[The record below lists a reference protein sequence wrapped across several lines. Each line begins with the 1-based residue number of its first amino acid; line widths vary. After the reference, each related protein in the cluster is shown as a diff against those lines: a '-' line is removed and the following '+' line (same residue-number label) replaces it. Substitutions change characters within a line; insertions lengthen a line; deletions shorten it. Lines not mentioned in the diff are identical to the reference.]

1 MMLSKSEIDKYFDLN
16 ESAERALKSAPKVTL
31 ARNVEELRDL
41 AVPGDPDEW
50 FEVSYEVGG
59 EEITEAK
66 SCSVKN
72 GIAVNYPDPYMRRR
86 DPKAMLIGDDM
97 PSDKRHYEDEV
108 GEDFQSLREETY
120 DWLSEQELLA
130 FPFMSGH
137 KDCGIPS
144 IAIAPGN
151 AGFFALG
158 LGLLQ
163 GVTDIENMN
172 TPVKPKV
179 YINVAPPFRHTH
191 FDGKQRVVHNRS
203 KTQHEIFSY
212 NLYPGPSAKK
222 GVYGALLHF
231 GRMEGWVTTHAST
244 VKTRTPYNMKCV
256 FMHEG
261 ASGGGKSEMN
271 ENIHQE
277 PDGSIHLGHNIVSGE
292 DKNLVIPR
300 FNKLMPG
307 ADDMVLCH
315 KDLQKDNGKLTTQDA
330 ETSWFIRV
338 DHIKNYGTDPD
349 IESRSISPEEPLEF
363 FNIHTQPNSTALL
376 WEHVED
382 EPGVPCPNPR
392 FVLPRNTVPNI
403 SNETLDIDV
412 RSFGIR
418 APPCTREEPNYGIL
432 GMFHVLP
439 PALAWLW
446 RLVSPRG
453 YGNPSIVDTE
463 GIQAEGVGS
472 YWPFATGKKVDHANL
487 LLEQFMNTPDVLNVL
502 TPNQHVGAWEVG
514 FMPEWLMREYLP
526 RRGGK
531 LEEEELSPA
540 RCDLLGYALD
550 EMIIEGHEISKY
562 MLDVSR
568 QKEVGEEAYDE
579 GAEILTSFFKEEVK
593 KFLTDDLHQTGR
605 EIIETFLDD
614 GSVKDFEEII
624 DSNQIISQ

>member
-1 MMLSKSEIDKYFDLN
+1 MIITENQIEEYFDLN
-16 ESAERALKSAPKVTL
+16 EAAEKALKESPKVEL
-31 ARNVEELRDL
+31 ARTAEDL
-41 AVPGDPDEW
+41 KEVSIPEDPDEW
-50 FEVSYEVGG
+50 FEVSYQAGG
-59 EEITEAK
+59 EEVVEARV
-66 SCSVKN
+66 CRAKN
-72 GIAVNYPDPYMRRR
+72 GTAVNYPEPYMRRR

-97 PSDKRHYEDEV
+97 PTDKRRYEDV
-108 GEDFQSLREETY
+108 HGESFEPLRKETY
-120 DWLSEQELLA
+120 EWLSNRDLLI

-137 KDCGIPS
+137 KDYGILS
-144 IAIAPGN
+144 IAIAPSN

-163 GVTDIENMN
+163 GIFDIENVE
-172 TPVKPKV
+172 TPIKPKV
-179 YINVAPPFRHTH
+179 YVNVAPPFRHTH

-203 KTQHEIFSY
+203 QTQHEIFSY

-231 GRMEGWVTTHAST
+231 GSMEGWVTTHAST
-244 VKTRTPYNMKCV
+244 VKVRTPYNMKCV

-271 ENIHQE
+271 ENIHQQE
-277 PDGSIHLGHNIVSGE
+277 DGSIHLGRNIVTGE
-292 DKNLVIPR
+292 EKSLVIPR

-315 KDLQKDNGKLTTQDA
+315 KDLQKDNGKLTTLDA
-330 ETSWFIRV
+330 EDAWFIRL
-338 DHIKNYGTDPD
+338 DHINSYGTDPD

-376 WEHVED
+376 WEHIED

-403 SNETLDIDV
+403 RTDPLDIDI

-418 APPCTREEPNYGIL
+418 TPPCTKEEPNYGIL

-453 YGNPSIVDTE
+453 FDNPSIVETE

-472 YWPFATGKKVDHANL
+472 YWPFATGRKVDHANL
-487 LLEQFMNTPDVLNVL
+487 LLEQFMENPDVLNVL
-502 TPNQHVGAWEVG
+502 CPVQHIGSWEVG
-514 FMPEWLMREYLP
+514 FTPEWIMREYLP
-526 RRGGK
+526 RRGAE
-531 LEEEELSPA
+531 LEENELKPA
-540 RCDLLGYALD
+540 RCSLLGYSLD
-550 EMIIEGHEISKY
+550 ELIIEGHEISKY
-562 MLDVSR
+562 MLDVSK

-579 GAEILTSFFKEEVK
+579 GAEILTSFFKEQVK
-593 KFLTDDLHQTGR
+593 QFLTDRLNPKGQ
-605 EIIETFLDD
+605 EIIECFLND
-614 GSVKDFEEII
+614 GKVEDFEELIE
-624 DSNQIISQ
+624 SN

>member
-1 MMLSKSEIDKYFDLN
+1 MDKYFNLN
-16 ESAERALKSAPKVTL
+16 EAAEQTLKNAPSVTL
-31 ARNVEELRDL
+31 GQTAKELREL

-50 FEVSYEVGG
+50 YEVSYKVNNKEVL
-59 EEITEAK
+59 EAK
-66 SCSVKN
+66 VCRVKN
-72 GIAVNYPDPYMRRR
+72 GIAVNYPEPYMRRR
-86 DPKAMLIGDDM
+86 DPDAMLIGDDM
-97 PSDKRHYEDEV
+97 PTDKRRYEDEFE
-108 GEDFQSLREETY
+108 GDFESVRKETY
-120 DWLSEQELLA
+120 NWLMERELLV
-130 FPFMSGH
+130 FPFMAGH
-137 KDCGIPS
+137 ENCEIPS

-163 GVTDIENMN
+163 GISDIERMDH
-172 TPVKPKV
+172 PVKPKL

-191 FDGKQRVVHNRS
+191 FDGKQRVVHNRTE
-203 KTQHEIFSY
+203 TQHEIFSY

-244 VKTRTPYNMKCV
+244 VKTRTPYNMKSV

-271 ENIHQE
+271 ERIHQE
-277 PDGSIHLGHNIVSGE
+277 EDGSIHLGHNIVTGE
-292 DKNLVIPR
+292 DKRLVISQ
-300 FNKLMPG
+300 FNKFMPG

-315 KDLQKDNGKLTTQDA
+315 KNLQKDNGKLTTRDA
-330 ETSWFIRV
+330 ENAWFIRV
-338 DHIKNYGTDPD
+338 DHIENYGTDPD
-349 IESRSISPEEPLEF
+349 IESRTISPGRPLEF

-392 FVLPRNTVPNI
+392 FILPREIVPNI
-403 SNETLDIDV
+403 RNNPLDIDI

-418 APPCTREEPNYGIL
+418 TPPCTKEEPNYGIL

-453 YGNPSIVDTE
+453 HGNPSIVETE

-487 LLEQFMNTPDVLNVL
+487 LLEQFMNSPDILNVL

-531 LEEEELSPA
+531 LEASELTPA
-540 RCDLLGYALD
+540 RCSLLGYNLD
-550 EMIIEGHEISKY
+550 ELIIEGHEISKY

-568 QKEVGEEAYDE
+568 QREVGKEAYDE

-593 KFLTDDLHQTGR
+593 KFLTDRLHPTGR

-614 GSVKDFEEII
+614 GSVKDIEEII
-624 DSNQIISQ
+624 ENNDILPYLIGD